1 MPLRTQRVFLL
12 QESPMTKE
20 RKTIYIIAGEESGD
34 QIGGALMSSLK
45 AQCPKN
51 IHLLFEGVG
60 STRMSEE
67 GLKSL
72 FPMGELSI
80 MGILEI
86 IPHIINVLTRLAQTL
101 DDIKKVKPDLV
112 VTIDAPGFNFRLAK
126 RLKPLNIPVI
136 HITAPTVWAWRPRRA
151 ERVAGYLTHLLT
163 LFHFEPPYFTK
174 HGLKTTFMGH
184 PLVEKKLWDI
194 SPEVYRKKHKLE
206 KDQPLLCIL
215 PGSRPSEIKTHLP
228 LFLNAVEILKSHH
241 PDLNVVI
248 PTLPRFKD
256 QITQALKDHG
266 IAGYVTTD
274 ETEKYEAMRAST
286 AALAAS
292 GTVTLE
298 LGLCDTPMVVA
309 YKGNPLSAAIVRKL
323 ILTKHVSLTNILL
336 EKEVVPELLQENC
349 KSDDLS
355 HALHKLL
362 KKKSESHAIQ
372 KRELA
377 KLRALVEPKSG
388 KSPSDVAAQAVL
400 ETLLKK

>member
-1 MPLRTQRVFLL
+1 
-12 QESPMTKE
+12 MTKE

-34 QIGGALMSSLK
+34 QIGGALMK
-45 AQCPKN
+45 AIKHSAPKDS
-51 IHLLFEGVG
+51 HLLFEGVG
-60 STRMSEE
+60 STHMEKE
-67 GLKSL
+67 GLRSL

-86 IPHIINVLTRLAQTL
+86 VPHILNVLARLSQTV
-101 DDIKKVKPDLV
+101 DDIKKIRPDLV

-126 RLKPLNIPVI
+126 RLKSLNIPVV

-194 SPEVYRKKHKLE
+194 SPETYRKKHKV
-206 KDQPLLCIL
+206 KKNQPLLCLL
-215 PGSRPSEIKTHLP
+215 PGSRVSEINTHLP
-228 LFLNAVEILKSHH
+228 LFLNAVELLKSHH
-241 PDLNVVI
+241 PDIEVVI

-256 QITQALKDHG
+256 QIEKALKGHG
-266 IAGYVTTD
+266 ISGYVTTD
-274 ETEKYEAMRAST
+274 ETEKYEAMRGAT

-298 LGLCDTPMVVA
+298 LGLCGTPMIVA
-309 YKGNPLSAAIVRKL
+309 YKGNPISAAIVRKL

-336 EKEVVPELLQENC
+336 EKEVVPELLQDAC
-349 KSDDLS
+349 KSEDLS

-362 KKKSESHAIQ
+362 KDQSESHAVQ
-372 KRELA
+372 KKELT
-377 KLRALVEPKSG
+377 KLRALVQSASG
-388 KSPSDVAAQAVL
+388 ESPSDVAAKAIL
-400 ETLLKK
+400 ESLLKEPSA

>member
-1 MPLRTQRVFLL
+1 
-12 QESPMTKE
+12 MTKE

-34 QIGGALMSSLK
+34 QIGGALMHSLK
-45 AQCPKN
+45 VQCPKGTN
-51 IHLLFEGVG
+51 LVFEGIG
-60 STRMSEE
+60 STRMAEE

-86 IPHIINVLTRLAQTL
+86 IPHIINVLARLTQTL

-112 VTIDAPGFNFRLAK
+112 VTIDAPGFNFRIAK
-126 RLKPLNIPVI
+126 RLKSLNIPVI

-194 SPEVYRKKHKLE
+194 SPDVYRKKHKLK
-206 KDQPLLCIL
+206 KDQLLLCIL
-215 PGSRPSEIKTHLP
+215 PGSRPSELKVHLP

-241 PDLNVVI
+241 PDIEVVI
-248 PTLPRFKD
+248 PTLPQFKD
-256 QITQALKDHG
+256 QIKQALKGHG
-266 IAGYVTTD
+266 ISGYVTTN
-274 ETEKYEAMRAST
+274 EREKYEAMRSST

-309 YKGNPLSAAIVRKL
+309 YKGNPISAAIVRKL

-336 EKEVVPELLQENC
+336 EKEVVPELLQEAC
-349 KSDDLS
+349 KSEDLS

-362 KKKSESHAIQ
+362 KDKSESRAKQ
-372 KRELA
+372 KKELA
-377 KLRALVEPKSG
+377 KLRTLVEPKSG
-388 KSPSDVAAQAVL
+388 ASPSDVAAQAIL